1 MVLRFQRVTPI
12 VSPQR
17 MRPDELG
24 VTQGLQAPHRR
35 GITAPS
41 LSIFEMKPPRAACWE
56 PARRFSSVCAPACGL
71 LAFSSPPRRP
81 GAGAGACPATPIS
94 CASVWVGCPSGA
106 ASGRG
111 VPPSSPSC
119 RLSPG
124 ALARGAPRLRAPPS
138 SRRLAGAVWSWARCS
153 LPARPW
159 RSPACS
165 ALGGSSVGGQCSR
178 EVGDRCR
185 SIAWRMQSTAAVAP
199 SRGLSPRVSVAACAG
214 TWALPHPPARQPFR
228 RPRRRSTGP
237 RASRSPPPGSGG
249 C

>member
-81 GAGAGACPATPIS
+81 GAGAGACHPRPFPAR
-94 CASVWVGCPSGA
+94 PSGWGA
-106 ASGRG
+106 HLAQQGRG
-111 VPPSSPSC
+111 VQPSSPSC

-124 ALARGAPRLRAPPS
+124 ARARGAPRLRAPPS

-153 LPARPW
+153 LPSRPW
-159 RSPACS
+159 RSPACA

-185 SIAWRMQSTAAVAP
+185 SMAWRMQSTAAVAP
-199 SRGLSPRVSVAACAG
+199 SRGISPRVSVAACAG
-214 TWALPHPPARQPFR
+214 PWALPHPPARQPVR

-237 RASRSPPPGSGG
+237 RASRRPPPGSGG